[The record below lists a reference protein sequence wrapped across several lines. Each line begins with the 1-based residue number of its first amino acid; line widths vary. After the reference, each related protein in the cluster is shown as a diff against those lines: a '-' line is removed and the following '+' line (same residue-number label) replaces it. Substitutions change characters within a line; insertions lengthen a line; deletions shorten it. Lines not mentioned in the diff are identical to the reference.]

1 MLHLSTDITG
11 VVNQA
16 ASALTIAA
24 ALHPSAAVCGTPT
37 HLAMDIISE
46 LESLDRGRYAGP
58 VGWVDTQGDGE
69 WAIALRGGQVRPGSP
84 EEIQLFA
91 GAGIVADSSPE
102 AELEDAL
109 VRHLEA
115 FLLELGNDFTFVAR
129 QKRCFNPSLGM
140 AVQFCFSNN

>member
-1 MLHLSTDITG
+1 MAERFDAVLIGAGHNTL
-11 VVNQA
+11 
-16 ASALTIAA
+16 AA

-37 HLAMDIISE
+37 HLALDIISE

-69 WAIALRGGQVRPGSP
+69 WAIALRGGQVRAESP

-102 AELEDAL
+102 AELEETGAKFIPMLQAL
-109 VRHLEA
+109 GLA
-115 FLLELGNDFTFVAR
+115 
-129 QKRCFNPSLGM
+129 
-140 AVQFCFSNN
+140 